1 MLPSRR
7 VPSIGLLPYPLP
19 GQDMV
24 STAGR
29 RRVRMGLHRQGGFP
43 FLHLRLLGPE
53 TAPSR
58 PRMTGVGLLLGAQ
71 QLSPA
76 VVSESG
82 WRTLAVFPLRLSS
95 QRASLGSGEGPSGGD
110 SGGEIGGTAGEEWSP
125 VISIDRV
132 LIMVVA

>member
-1 MLPSRR
+1 MRLGKDILFGRTGSKGTSDRRVRSAMLPSRR
-7 VPSIGLLPYPLP
+7 VLSIGLLPYPLP

-29 RRVRMGLHRQGGFP
+29 RRVRMGLHCQGGFP
-43 FLHLRLLGPE
+43 LLHLRLLGPE

-71 QLSPA
+71 QLSTA

-82 WRTLAVFPLRLSS
+82 WRILAVSLLRCGGFGPDMMVGPPLLMD
-95 QRASLGSGEGPSGGD
+95 GSG
-110 SGGEIGGTAGEEWSP
+110 
-125 VISIDRV
+125 
-132 LIMVVA
+132 